1 MATIE
6 IPIENNPDE
15 VIEIN
20 FSQLPQMHDVKMILL
35 SEKTRLR
42 DWITV
47 AIEYYKCN
55 RTEDFIHLLECSGRE
70 ANVGYPESQADQLR
84 ALDTLAAHYLMM
96 AQKQR
101 KQESRGEFLSKA
113 TMLYATADSIHMF
126 EKYHLLGRAYFCL
139 LEGTKQKVEQADA
152 QFCFVLD
159 KVSFFTLNI
168 HCLHRERFQ
177 DPNNVPAILGRAA
190 IMYKRGDYIGALSM
204 YRKALRAAPNCPS
217 EVRLGLAYC
226 FFKLGQLEKTGLA
239 LQRALQLKPDNV
251 DALVGLAVFEL
262 NRGRSEDIRIGVQR
276 LTIAYQLDGN
286 HPIALI
292 ALADH
297 FFFKKV
303 MRFLRTALHLTLL
316 LTQDPENC
324 KVLAMHAFHVTEND
338 GLRAQACFQLARALH
353 DQGELIQAYQFYYQS
368 TLFDKPNYVLPYY
381 GLGQV
386 YIMRGEMEKAIV
398 CFEKVID
405 QQPDSF
411 EAMKVL
417 GSLYAASDKKE
428 RKSKAKEYLAKVVEM
443 FPDDV
448 NALIEYA
455 SVLQEKETDVPNKQ
469 PLCPTLQTFTFVLQL
484 AIEMY
489 NRACKIY
496 KQMNETEIE
505 SPELWNNLGSLYF
518 RAKRYTDAEVGHLGD
533 ITCFKRAVD
542 TAVKK
547 MPTNEPY
554 FKSILVTVSYNLG
567 RLSEV
572 TYDMEQAEKIYKDIL
587 MEHPQYTDC
596 YLRLGCMARDRGQIY
611 DASVWFKEAL
621 QFNQGHPDAWTL
633 IGNLHL
639 SKKEWGPAQKKFERI
654 LRQSASSLDSYS
666 LVALGNIWLLSMQQ
680 NWHDEEK
687 AYRSR
692 NRALSIY
699 RRALSVSA
707 ENVYACNGIGCIL
720 AHLYYVDEAMEIF
733 ARVREVLVTYPDVWL
748 NMAHLYAEQ
757 RQNTAAVLM
766 YENAIKKFGF
776 ENNVEV
782 LVYLARAYFRADKM
796 MESKNVLLKARYLA
810 PFDPLILYNLA
821 LTLKVVAMRTL
832 QNTNSYLKEVL
843 SAVKDLKQAEKY
855 FAILS
860 HDTFEH
866 VVDIGRATV
875 LREKCGEALA
885 QASHHVR
892 RAQELENTIQAVRR
906 EQEETRRLAQE
917 RRRQMQIE
925 KEEAAKRIQKEQM
938 ERRMI
943 FVERTR
949 QLLSAPDL
957 EAEKAKKSNKGKRKQ
972 NDDSFLNDDSDLGYS
987 PGSKK
992 TKNKRKRK
1000 GRRSMRE
1007 KDISASM
1014 EGSDSGTL
1022 EKGPSTPSRKKK
1034 KAASSSRRSTA
1045 KATIKSRE
1053 ILSST
1058 SSSDEDDKIPCSR

>member
-47 AIEYYKCN
+47 AVEYYKCN

-70 ANVGYPESQADQLR
+70 ANVSYPESQADQLR

-101 KQESRGEFLSKA
+101 KQESRSEFLSKA

-159 KVSFFTLNI
+159 K
-168 HCLHRERFQ
+168 
-177 DPNNVPAILGRAA
+177 DPTNVPAILGRAA
-190 IMYKRGDYIGALSM
+190 IMYKRGDYASALSM

-262 NRGRSEDIRIGVQR
+262 NRARSEDIRIGVQR

-297 FFFKKV
+297 FFFKK
-303 MRFLRTALHLTLL
+303 
-316 LTQDPENC
+316 DPENC

-386 YIMRGEMEKAIV
+386 YIMRGEMEKAIA

-417 GSLYAASDKKE
+417 GSLYAASGKKE
-428 RKSKAKEYLAKVVEM
+428 RKGKAKEYLAKVVET

-455 SVLQEKETDVPNKQ
+455 SVLQEKETD
-469 PLCPTLQTFTFVLQL
+469 L

-489 NRACKIY
+489 SRACKIY
-496 KQMNETEIE
+496 KQTNDTEIE
-505 SPELWNNLGSLYF
+505 SPELWNNMGSLYF
-518 RAKRYTDAEVGHLGD
+518 RAKRYTDAEN
-533 ITCFKRAVD
+533 CFKRAVD

-680 NWHDEEK
+680 NWHDEQK

-692 NRALSIY
+692 SRALSIY
-699 RRALSVSA
+699 RKALSVSP

-733 ARVREVLVTYPDVWL
+733 ARVREVLVAYPDVWL

-757 RQNTAAVLM
+757 RQNTAAILM

-796 MESKNVLLKARYLA
+796 TESKNVLLKARYLA
-810 PFDPLILYNLA
+810 PFDPPILYNLA

-843 SAVKDLKQAEKY
+843 GAVKDLKQAEKY

-866 VVDIGRATV
+866 VIDVGRATV
-875 LREKCGEALA
+875 LRAKCGEALA

-892 RAQELENTIQAVRR
+892 RAQELENAIQAVRR

-943 FVERTR
+943 FVEKTR

-957 EAEKAKKSNKGKRKQ
+957 EAEKTRRTSNKRRRKQ

-992 TKNKRKRK
+992 TKNKRKKK

-1007 KDISASM
+1007 KDISYSPSYM
-1014 EGSDSGTL
+1014 LGSSVVL
-1022 EKGPSTPSRKKK
+1022 CEQF
-1034 KAASSSRRSTA
+1034 
-1045 KATIKSRE
+1045 
-1053 ILSST
+1053 
-1058 SSSDEDDKIPCSR
+1058 